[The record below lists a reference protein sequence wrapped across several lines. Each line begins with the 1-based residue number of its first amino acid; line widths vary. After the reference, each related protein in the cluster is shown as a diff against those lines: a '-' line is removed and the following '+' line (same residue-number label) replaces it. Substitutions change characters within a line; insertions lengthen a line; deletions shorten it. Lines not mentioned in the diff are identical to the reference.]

1 MEVEFAVYQNVVLPK
16 SDGFISI
23 ICCVFNCFTWFPTP
37 QTIHGVLQ
45 KVFSGCCHL
54 FVLRVDQSEASACT
68 ATWLFWYCRAGRVK
82 FRHPKDASIS
92 KAGERLPTK
101 WLHGEEA
108 VGGTILQLLRCRT
121 THVQC
126 IRAIWMYM
134 YYIDGHPPP
143 RSTYK
148 NKKNIYIVCSVA
160 AVPFM
165 KFWREMCAQLSS
177 VGL

>member
-37 QTIHGVLQ
+37 QSVHGVLQ

-121 THVQC
+121 IHVL
-126 IRAIWMYM
+126 YK
-134 YYIDGHPPP
+134 DGHPPQDLP
-143 RSTYK
+143 IKRK
-148 NKKNIYIVCSVA
+148 IYIVCSVA

-165 KFWREMCAQLSS
+165 KFWCEMCAQLSS